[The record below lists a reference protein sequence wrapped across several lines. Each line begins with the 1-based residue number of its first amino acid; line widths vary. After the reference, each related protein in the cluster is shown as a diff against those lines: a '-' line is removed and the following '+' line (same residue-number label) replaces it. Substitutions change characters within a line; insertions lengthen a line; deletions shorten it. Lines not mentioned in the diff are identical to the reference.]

1 MVRDNALLLS
11 VCAQFN
17 DPTAKLI
24 MEWLADTTII
34 TDRDDDRMWQEAALR
49 LDDPVMRRRIIT
61 FSKYADLGIESS

>member
-24 MEWLADTTII
+24 MEWLTDTTII

-49 LDDPVMRRRIIT
+49 LDDPRSEEHTSELPVT
-61 FSKYADLGIESS
+61 